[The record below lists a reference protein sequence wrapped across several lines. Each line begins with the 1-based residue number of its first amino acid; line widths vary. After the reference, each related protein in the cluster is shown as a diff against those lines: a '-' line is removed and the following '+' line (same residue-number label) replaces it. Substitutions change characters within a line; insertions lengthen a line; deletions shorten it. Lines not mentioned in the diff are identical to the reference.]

1 MLQLTYHLF
10 NIHLVIISSFFAF
23 RAEGSNASD
32 VPAQASKTSTRDV
45 SSRTQ
50 SSCAAM
56 SASMS
61 CCFAQRSLTKGP
73 KFSDAKT
80 AST

>member
-10 NIHLVIISSFFAF
+10 NIHLIIISSFFAS
-23 RAEGSNASD
+23 RVEDSNASD
-32 VPAQASKTSTRDV
+32 VPAPASNTTACDV
-45 SSRTQ
+45 RSHTQ

-61 CCFAQRSLTKGP
+61 CCF
-73 KFSDAKT
+73 D
-80 AST
+80 